1 MVGVAGAAD
10 ERSAVE
16 DVADTRAAR
25 HSPTGRRRPMDW
37 AALETEY
44 ITTSVSLRALAE
56 KYKISEF
63 KLKKR
68 SKVEGWVGK
77 RNQYRA
83 KSVQKTIE
91 RTSDLTAEANAILYE
106 AAKSWAETLMSYTK
120 QEVEDLK
127 WKPKDITGPLKDCFD
142 ILNNKSDLDIE
153 EQRARIDK
161 LRKEAQT
168 EEQTREVR
176 VRIEGAGDG
185 WES

>member
-1 MVGVAGAAD
+1 
-10 ERSAVE
+10 
-16 DVADTRAAR
+16 
-25 HSPTGRRRPMDW
+25 MDW

-44 ITTSVSLRALAE
+44 ITTSISLRTLA
-56 KYKISEF
+56 YKHGIGAS

-68 SKVEGWVGK
+68 AATEKWVAK

-83 KSVQKTIE
+83 ESVQKTIDKA
-91 RTSDLTAEANAILYE
+91 SNLTAEANAILYE
-106 AAKSWAETLMSYTK
+106 AAKAWAETLMSYTK

-153 EQRARIDK
+153 EQKARIDK

>member
-1 MVGVAGAAD
+1 
-10 ERSAVE
+10 
-16 DVADTRAAR
+16 
-25 HSPTGRRRPMDW
+25 MDW
-37 AALETEY
+37 AKTKREYVTSGKTLREMAAESGISYSQIRKVSAAEKWSEARNKYRTETERKL
-44 ITTSVSLRALAE
+44 IDRA
-56 KYKISEF
+56 S
-63 KLKKR
+63 
-68 SKVEGWVGK
+68 
-77 RNQYRA
+77 
-83 KSVQKTIE
+83 T
-91 RTSDLTAEANAILYE
+91 LTAEANVTLYE
-106 AAKSWAETLMSYTK
+106 AAKAWAETLMSYTK